1 MIVKKL
7 SGLIITISLLVPS
20 ILFSNNENKYKELL
34 NKETNT
40 TLKDTAVNLSEIA
53 VVAQLKQ
60 KNNLRLEPLSSSTIT
75 LGTIERQ
82 NILSLSDFSHYTPNL
97 YIPEYGSKMTSSI
110 YIRGLGS
117 RIDHPAVGLYVDKI
131 PLFNKNSFDSD
142 LWDIMRLEVL
152 RGPQS
157 TLYGRN
163 TIGGIINVYTLNPMI
178 YQGTRLQATYGNVNS
193 YSVKGSTY
201 WKINDKFAFMVG
213 GNYYSNDGFYKNE
226 YDNSECD
233 WAKGGSARARF
244 MYNVNERLSIDNT
257 FTFGKVDQ
265 GGYAYSLY
273 NPETGKMNPIN
284 YNDECGYQRTTFSD
298 GLSINYNTDKLQFS
312 SVSTWQYLD
321 DKMTLDQDFTSKS
334 MFVLTQAQHEN
345 TFTQEFVLKN
355 NTPSKLQWLAGATF
369 FYKHME
375 MNAPVTFKKD
385 GLKELILDNINNGIH
400 NMMPTANVSFKDENS
415 LPLNSEF
422 VNPILGTA
430 LYGQIEYS
438 WKKFLFTVGLRVD
451 YEHSSFKYNSF
462 TSLDYKLS
470 PIMQSYKELTSTLQ
484 GKLKRDYVEPLPKFA
499 VQYMLP
505 GNNNIYASVS
515 RGFKAGGYNTQI
527 FSDILQNQLQ
537 VDMILDIMGSMGGIP
552 GGGGKPQSKAGMQLR
567 EFDINNIVYKP
578 EYSWNYEIGG
588 HFNCWDNRVKSDL
601 ALFYIDCTDQQIT
614 VFPSGEATGRM
625 MTNAGRTRS
634 IGGEFSIMANFT
646 KGLSLMASYGYTNAK
661 FTKYNNGL
669 ADYKGKYLPYVP
681 QNTVSG
687 TASYTFYKLGNILDK
702 ISFALGYNGIGKIYW
717 NEENSV
723 SQDFYSL
730 MNASIYMEKGIL
742 GLELWGKN
750 ITDSNYYNFY
760 FVSVGN
766 TFLSRGKPAQWG
778 VTLNINF

>member
-1 MIVKKL
+1 MKKL
-7 SGLIITISLLVPS
+7 GGLIITIFTLSS
-20 ILFSNNENKYKELL
+20 FMAFSATNREYNIKENNI
-34 NKETNT
+34 TI
-40 TLKDTAVNLSEIA
+40 KDTAVTLSEIA

-75 LGTIERQ
+75 LGTIEKQ
-82 NILSLSDFSHYTPNL
+82 NIISLSDFSHYTPNL

-117 RIDHPAVGLYVDKI
+117 RIDHPAIGLYVDKI

-163 TIGGIINVYTLNPMI
+163 TIGGIINVYTLSPMV
-178 YQGTRLQATYGNVNS
+178 YQGTRLQASYGNVNS
-193 YSVKGSTY
+193 YSIKGSTY
-201 WKINDKFAFMVG
+201 WKFNKWAFMVG
-213 GNYYSNDGFYKNE
+213 GNYYSNDGFYKNH

-233 WAKGGSARARF
+233 WAKGGSARARII
-244 MYNVNERLSIDNT
+244 YNVNERLNIDNT
-257 FTFGKVDQ
+257 FTFGKVNQ

-273 NPETGKMNPIN
+273 DPKTQQMQPIN
-284 YNDECGYQRTTFSD
+284 YNDECGYKRTTFSN
-298 GLSINYNTDKLQFS
+298 GLSINYNTPKLQLS
-312 SVSTWQYLD
+312 SVTTWQYLD

-355 NTPSKLQWLAGATF
+355 NTKSKLQWLAGATL

-375 MNAPVTFKKD
+375 MDAPVTFKAD

-400 NMMPTANVSFKDENS
+400 HMMPNANVSFKDENS
-415 LPLNSEF
+415 LPLNSQF
-422 VNPILGTA
+422 VNPILGA
-430 LYGQIEYS
+430 AAYGQIEYT
-438 WKKFLFTVGLRVD
+438 WKNFMFTAGLRLD

-470 PIMQSYKELTSTLQ
+470 PIMQNYKELTSTLE
-484 GKLKRDYVEPLPKFA
+484 GKLKRDYIEPLPKFA
-499 VQYMLP
+499 IQYMLP
-505 GNNNIYASVS
+505 NFNNIYVSVS

-537 VDMILDIMGSMGGIP
+537 VDMILDIMGNMGGMP
-552 GGGGKPQSKAGMQLR
+552 GGGGRPQSKAGMELR

-588 HFNCWDNRVKSDL
+588 HFNCWDNKVKSDL

-614 VFPSGEATGRM
+614 VFPSGDATGRM

-634 IGGEFSIMANFT
+634 LGGEFSLKANFT
-646 KGLSLMASYGYTNAK
+646 KGLELMASYGYTNAK
-661 FTKYNNGL
+661 FTKYNNGI
-669 ADYKGKYLPYVP
+669 ADYKGKFLPYVP

-687 TASYTFYKLGNILDK
+687 TAYYTFYKLGSILDK
-702 ISFALGYNGIGKIYW
+702 LTLSLGYNGIGKVYW

-723 SQDFYSL
+723 AQDFYSL
-730 MNASIYMEKGIL
+730 LQASVYLEKGIV
-742 GLELWGKN
+742 GLEFWGKN
-750 ITDSNYYNFY
+750 ITDSKYYNFY

-778 VTLNINF
+778 VTLNVNF